1 MIARILTASL
11 LVFGLTSFGYA
22 QESVPAPAEAAIT
35 NASAT
40 STAAAAADAPAVA
53 AAVVVDPRDYKIG
66 PEDRLSISVWKNE
79 DLSWVGPVRP
89 DGKISLPL
97 VHDIAVAG
105 LTTAQLRAQVTE
117 RIGTFI
123 NPAPEVSVSVLEVHS
138 FKVSVLGRVRM
149 PGQYEVKNGQARVTD
164 MLARAQGFADFA
176 NQGSIRVVRYIN
188 GKPTAIK
195 FKYDDATR
203 GVEGADFLV
212 QPNDSIYV
220 D

>member
-1 MIARILTASL
+1 MIARCLTAS
-11 LVFGLTSFGYA
+11 VFALGLTALVSA
-22 QESVPAPAEAAIT
+22 QEAAPAPAEAAVT
-35 NASAT
+35 NASA
-40 STAAAAADAPAVA
+40 SAAVPAAARVPAAP
-53 AAVVVDPRDYKIG
+53 VVVDPRDYKIG
-66 PEDRLSISVWKNE
+66 PEDRLDISVWKND
-79 DLSWVGPVRP
+79 DLSRVVPVRP

-97 VHDIAVAG
+97 VNDIAVAG
-105 LTTAQLRAQVTE
+105 LTTNELRAQLIE
-117 RIGTFI
+117 RLAAFI

-176 NQGSIRVVRYIN
+176 DKGSIRVVRYID
-188 GKPTAIK
+188 GKPIAIK

-212 QPNDSIYV
+212 QPGDSIYV

>member
-1 MIARILTASL
+1 MIARYLTVSILALGLAS
-11 LVFGLTSFGYA
+11 TGYA
-22 QESVPAPAEAAIT
+22 QEAAPAPAEAAVT
-35 NASAT
+35 NASA
-40 STAAAAADAPAVA
+40 SAASAAPVA
-53 AAVVVDPRDYKIG
+53 APVVVDPSDYKIG
-66 PEDRLSISVWKNE
+66 PEDRLSISVWKND

-105 LTTAQLRAQVTE
+105 LTTNELRAQVTE

-123 NPAPEVSVSVLEVHS
+123 KPAPEVSVSVLEVHS

-149 PGQYEVKNGQARVTD
+149 PGQYEVKNGHARVSD

-176 NQGSIRVVRYIN
+176 DKGSVRVVRFVN
-188 GKPTAIK
+188 GKPTPIK
-195 FKYDDATR
+195 YKYDDATR

-212 QPNDSIYV
+212 QPGDTIYV

>member
-1 MIARILTASL
+1 MIARYLTVSILALGLAS
-11 LVFGLTSFGYA
+11 TGYA
-22 QESVPAPAEAAIT
+22 QEAAPAPAEAAVT
-35 NASAT
+35 NASA
-40 STAAAAADAPAVA
+40 SAAVPAAAPAPAA
-53 AAVVVDPRDYKIG
+53 PLVVDPRDYKIG
-66 PEDRLSISVWKNE
+66 PEDRLNVSVWKND

-97 VHDIAVAG
+97 VNDIAVAG
-105 LTTAQLRAQVTE
+105 LTTNEVRAQVTE
-117 RIGTFI
+117 RLATFI

-176 NQGSIRVVRYIN
+176 DKGSIRVVRYVN

-203 GVEGADFLV
+203 GKEGADFLV
-212 QPNDSIYV
+212 QPGDSIYV

>member
-1 MIARILTASL
+1 MIARCLTASIFVL
-11 LVFGLTSFGYA
+11 GLTALVSA
-22 QESVPAPAEAAIT
+22 QEAAPAPAEAAVT
-35 NASAT
+35 NASA
-40 STAAAAADAPAVA
+40 SAAAPA
-53 AAVVVDPRDYKIG
+53 AAPVPAPIVVDPGDYKIG
-66 PEDRLSISVWKNE
+66 PEDRLSISVWKND

-105 LTTAQLRAQVTE
+105 LTTNELRAQVLE

-123 NPAPEVSVSVLEVHS
+123 KPAPEVSVSVLEVHS

-149 PGQYEVKNGQARVTD
+149 PGQYEVKNGHARVSD

-176 NQGSIRVVRYIN
+176 DKGSIRVVRFVN

-195 FKYDDATR
+195 YKYDDATR

-212 QPNDSIYV
+212 QPGDTIYV

>member
-1 MIARILTASL
+1 MIARFLTAS
-11 LVFGLTSFGYA
+11 VFALGLPSLGYA
-22 QESVPAPAEAAIT
+22 QEAAPAPAEAAVT
-35 NASAT
+35 NASA
-40 STAAAAADAPAVA
+40 SASAPAAAPAPAAAAIVT
-53 AAVVVDPRDYKIG
+53 DPRDYKIG
-66 PEDRLSISVWKNE
+66 PEDRLSISVWKND

-105 LTTAQLRAQVTE
+105 LSAAEVRAQVLE

-123 NPAPEVSVSVLEVHS
+123 KPAPEVSVSVLEVHS

-176 NQGSIRVVRYIN
+176 DIGSIRVVRYID

-195 FKYDDATR
+195 FKYGDATR

-212 QPNDSIYV
+212 QPGDSIYV

>member
-1 MIARILTASL
+1 MIARFLTAS
-11 LVFGLTSFGYA
+11 VFALGLASLGYA
-22 QESVPAPAEAAIT
+22 QEAAPAPAEAAVT
-35 NASAT
+35 NASA
-40 STAAAAADAPAVA
+40 SSPASAPAPVA
-53 AAVVVDPRDYKIG
+53 AAPLVVDPRDYKIG
-66 PEDRLSISVWKNE
+66 PEDRLSISVWKNA
-79 DLSWVGPVRP
+79 DLSWQGPVRP

-97 VHDIAVAG
+97 VNDIAVEG
-105 LTTAQLRAQVTE
+105 LTTSELRAQLTE

-123 NPAPEVSVSVLEVHS
+123 KPAPEVSVSILEVHS

-164 MLARAQGFADFA
+164 MLARAQGFAEFA
-176 NQGSIRVVRYIN
+176 DIGSIRVVRYVN
-188 GKPTAIK
+188 GKPKQIK

-212 QPNDSIYV
+212 QPGDSIYV

>member
-1 MIARILTASL
+1 MIARCLTAS
-11 LVFGLTSFGYA
+11 VFVLGLTGLVSA
-22 QESVPAPAEAAIT
+22 QEAAPAPAEAAVT
-35 NASAT
+35 GASA
-40 STAAAAADAPAVA
+40 SAAAPA
-53 AAVVVDPRDYKIG
+53 AARTPAAPVVVDPGDYKIG
-66 PEDRLSISVWKNE
+66 PEDRLNVSVWKND

-97 VHDIAVAG
+97 VNDIAVAG
-105 LTTAQLRAQVTE
+105 LTTNEVRAQVTE
-117 RIGTFI
+117 RLATFI

-149 PGQYEVKNGQARVTD
+149 PGQYEVKNGQARVSD

-176 NQGSIRVVRYIN
+176 DEGSIRVVRYID

-195 FKYDDATR
+195 FNYGDATR
-203 GVEGADFLV
+203 GKEGADFLV
-212 QPNDSIYV
+212 QPGDTIYV